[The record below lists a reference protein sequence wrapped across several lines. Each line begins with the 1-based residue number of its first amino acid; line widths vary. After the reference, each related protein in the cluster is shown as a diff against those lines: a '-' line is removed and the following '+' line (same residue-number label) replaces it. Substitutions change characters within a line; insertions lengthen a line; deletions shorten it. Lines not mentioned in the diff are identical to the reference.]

1 MTTEPTPVLE
11 VRALETCFFTD
22 AGTVGAVDGL
32 TFSIRKGDTLALV
45 GESGCGK
52 SVTALSILRLVPDPP
67 GRIAGG
73 EIVFEGRDL
82 LRLSSREMRRIRGNA
97 ISMVFQDPMTSLN
110 PVFTI
115 GDQISEAIQ
124 THESVPRRTAWRR
137 SVELLELVRMPD
149 PHRRVHDY
157 PHRLSGGMR
166 QRVMMAM
173 AVACGPKILIADEPT
188 TALDVTIQAQ
198 VLTLLD
204 RLKREFGMTVLLITH
219 DLGVVAEWAN
229 RVVVMYAGRKVE
241 DAPVDEML
249 TNPKHPYTR
258 GLIACVPHLQ
268 AVPSAERPPL
278 TEVPGVVPSI
288 VELGRGGCP
297 FAPRCAQAM
306 ARCREQMPPPT
317 AVVEGHQAACWLLEE
332 ATEA

>member
-1 MTTEPTPVLE
+1 MTSKSSPVLE
-11 VRALETCFFTD
+11 VRALKTCFFTD
-22 AGTVGAVDGL
+22 AGTARAVDGL
-32 TFSIRKGDTLALV
+32 TFSIGKGDTLALV

-52 SVTALSILRLVPDPP
+52 SVTALSILRLVRDPP
-67 GRIAGG
+67 GRIVGG

-82 LRLSSREMRRIRGNA
+82 LQLSSREMRRIRGNA

-115 GDQISEAIQ
+115 GDQISEAIR
-124 THESVPRRTAWRR
+124 THESVSRQGAWRR
-137 SVELLELVRMPD
+137 SMELLELVRIPD
-149 PHRRVHDY
+149 PHRRIHDY

-173 AVACGPKILIADEPT
+173 AVACGPRILIADEPT

-204 RLKREFGMTVLLITH
+204 SLKREFGMTVLLITH

-241 DAPVDEML
+241 EARVAELFARPL
-249 TNPKHPYTR
+249 HPYTE
-258 GLIACVPHLQ
+258 GLMGAIPHTDRDLHYTNMPLREIPGTVPTLIDVPPGCRFADRCPK
-268 AVPSAERPPL
+268 AVDMCRREDPRPFRPTAGREVSCFVAEREF
-278 TEVPGVVPSI
+278 T
-288 VELGRGGCP
+288 
-297 FAPRCAQAM
+297 
-306 ARCREQMPPPT
+306 
-317 AVVEGHQAACWLLEE
+317 
-332 ATEA
+332 

>member
-1 MTTEPTPVLE
+1 MTTKPSPVLE

-32 TFSIRKGDTLALV
+32 TFSIDKGDTLALV

-52 SVTALSILRLVPDPP
+52 SVTALSVLGLVPDPP
-67 GRIAGG
+67 GRIVGG

-82 LRLSSREMRRIRGNA
+82 LQLPAREMRRIRGNA

-115 GDQISEAIQ
+115 GDQISEAIR
-124 THESVPRRTAWRR
+124 THGSVSRREAWRR
-137 SVELLELVRMPD
+137 SVELLDLVRMPD

-241 DAPVDEML
+241 EANVAELFARPL
-249 TNPKHPYTR
+249 HPYTE
-258 GLIACVPHLQ
+258 GLMGAIPRADRDLHYTDLPLREIPGTVPTLID
-268 AVPSAERPPL
+268 VPPGCRFADRCPKAIDTCRREDPTPFRPTSGREVSCFVAER
-278 TEVPGVVPSI
+278 ES
-288 VELGRGGCP
+288 
-297 FAPRCAQAM
+297 A
-306 ARCREQMPPPT
+306 
-317 AVVEGHQAACWLLEE
+317 
-332 ATEA
+332 

>member
-1 MTTEPTPVLE
+1 MTSKSSPVLE
-11 VRALETCFFTD
+11 VRALKTCFFTD
-22 AGTVGAVDGL
+22 AGTARAVDGL
-32 TFSIRKGDTLALV
+32 TFSIDKGDTLALV

-52 SVTALSILRLVPDPP
+52 SVTALSILRLVRDPP
-67 GRIAGG
+67 GRIVGG

-82 LRLSSREMRRIRGNA
+82 LQLSSREMRRIRGNA

-115 GDQISEAIQ
+115 GDQISEAIR
-124 THESVPRRTAWRR
+124 THESVSRQGAWRR
-137 SVELLELVRMPD
+137 SMELLELVRIPD
-149 PHRRVHDY
+149 PHRRIHDY

-173 AVACGPKILIADEPT
+173 AVACGPRILIADEPT

-204 RLKREFGMTVLLITH
+204 SLKREFGMTVLLITH

-241 DAPVDEML
+241 EARVAELFARPL
-249 TNPKHPYTR
+249 HPYTE
-258 GLIACVPHLQ
+258 GLMGAIPHTDRDLHYTNMPLREIPGTVPALIDVPPGCRFADRCPK
-268 AVPSAERPPL
+268 AVDMCRREDPRPF
-278 TEVPGVVPSI
+278 
-288 VELGRGGCP
+288 R
-297 FAPRCAQAM
+297 
-306 ARCREQMPPPT
+306 PT
-317 AVVEGHQAACWLLEE
+317 AGREVSCFVAQREF
-332 ATEA
+332 T

>member
-1 MTTEPTPVLE
+1 MTSKSSPVLE
-11 VRALETCFFTD
+11 VRALKTCFFTD
-22 AGTVGAVDGL
+22 AGTARAVDGL
-32 TFSIRKGDTLALV
+32 TFSIDKGDTLALV

-52 SVTALSILRLVPDPP
+52 SVTALSILRLVRDPP
-67 GRIAGG
+67 GRIVGG

-82 LRLSSREMRRIRGNA
+82 LQLSSREMRRIRGNV

-115 GDQISEAIQ
+115 GDQISEAIR
-124 THESVPRRTAWRR
+124 THESVSRQGAWRR
-137 SVELLELVRMPD
+137 SMELLELVRIPD
-149 PHRRVHDY
+149 PHRRIHDY

-173 AVACGPKILIADEPT
+173 AVACGPRILIADEPT

-204 RLKREFGMTVLLITH
+204 SLKREFGMTVLLITH

-241 DAPVDEML
+241 EARVAELFARPL
-249 TNPKHPYTR
+249 HPYTE
-258 GLIACVPHLQ
+258 GLMGAIPHTDRDLHYTNMPLREIPGTVPTLIDVPPGCRFADRCPK
-268 AVPSAERPPL
+268 AVDMCRREDPRPFRPTAGREVSCFVAEREF
-278 TEVPGVVPSI
+278 T
-288 VELGRGGCP
+288 
-297 FAPRCAQAM
+297 
-306 ARCREQMPPPT
+306 
-317 AVVEGHQAACWLLEE
+317 
-332 ATEA
+332 

>member
-1 MTTEPTPVLE
+1 MTTKPSPVLE
-11 VRALETCFFTD
+11 VRALETCFSTD
-22 AGTVGAVDGL
+22 AGTVHAVDDL
-32 TFSIRKGDTLALV
+32 TFSIDKGDTLALV

-67 GRIAGG
+67 GRIVGG
-73 EIVFEGRDL
+73 EIMFKGRDL

-115 GDQISEAIQ
+115 GDQISEAIR
-124 THESVPRRTAWRR
+124 THESVSRREAWRR

-173 AVACGPKILIADEPT
+173 AVACGPELLIADEPT

-241 DAPVDEML
+241 EARVAELFARPL
-249 TNPKHPYTR
+249 HPYTE
-258 GLIACVPHLQ
+258 GLMGAIPHTDRDLHYTDAPLREIPGTVPTLIN
-268 AVPSAERPPL
+268 VPPGCRFADRCPKVIDTCRREDPRPFRPTPVREVSCFVAER
-278 TEVPGVVPSI
+278 
-288 VELGRGGCP
+288 EL
-297 FAPRCAQAM
+297 A
-306 ARCREQMPPPT
+306 
-317 AVVEGHQAACWLLEE
+317 
-332 ATEA
+332 

>member
-1 MTTEPTPVLE
+1 MTTKPSPVLE

-22 AGTVGAVDGL
+22 VGTVGAVDGL
-32 TFSIRKGDTLALV
+32 TFSINKGDTLALV

-52 SVTALSILRLVPDPP
+52 SVTALSVLRLVPDPP
-67 GRIAGG
+67 GRIVGG

-82 LRLSSREMRRIRGNA
+82 LQLPAREMRRIRGNA

-110 PVFTI
+110 PVFTV
-115 GDQISEAIQ
+115 GDQISEAIR
-124 THESVPRRTAWRR
+124 THASVSRREAWRR
-137 SVELLELVRMPD
+137 SVELLDLVRLPD

-204 RLKREFGMTVLLITH
+204 HLKREFGMTVLLITH

-241 DAPVDEML
+241 EANVAELFARPL
-249 TNPKHPYTR
+249 HPYTE
-258 GLIACVPHLQ
+258 GLMGAIPHADRDVHYTELPLREIPGTVPTLID
-268 AVPSAERPPL
+268 VPPGCRFVDRCPKAIDTCRREDPTAFRPTSGREVSCFVAER
-278 TEVPGVVPSI
+278 ES
-288 VELGRGGCP
+288 
-297 FAPRCAQAM
+297 A
-306 ARCREQMPPPT
+306 
-317 AVVEGHQAACWLLEE
+317 
-332 ATEA
+332 